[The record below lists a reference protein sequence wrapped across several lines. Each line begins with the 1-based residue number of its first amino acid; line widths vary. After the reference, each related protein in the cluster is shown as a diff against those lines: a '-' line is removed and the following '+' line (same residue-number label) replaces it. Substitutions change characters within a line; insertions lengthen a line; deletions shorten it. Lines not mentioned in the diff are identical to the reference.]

1 MEKHKRKPN
10 RLENYDYSQNNAYF
24 LTLCSKRKQN
34 LFWDEEKLTHPFE
47 LEFLPLSN
55 VGTIIEETIRKIPVV
70 YPSVEIDTCVIMPN
84 HIHIILRLSDD
95 LGRAMRAPTI
105 SAVINQFKGVVT
117 KQVGYPVWQK
127 SFYDHIIRNEE
138 EYQLI
143 WDYIDLNPVNWI
155 DDTKYGS

>member
-1 MEKHKRKPN
+1 
-10 RLENYDYSQNNAYF
+10 
-24 LTLCSKRKQN
+24 
-34 LFWDEEKLTHPFE
+34 
-47 LEFLPLSN
+47 
-55 VGTIIEETIRKIPVV
+55 
-70 YPSVEIDTCVIMPN
+70 
-84 HIHIILRLSDD
+84 
-95 LGRAMRAPTI
+95 MRAPTI